1 MERTAEDIECANMGG
16 YGWKWTLFSH
26 GEILWLQPQSNKNL
40 RFSSR
45 QPSFVNW
52 LYALRHHFCSQ
63 VGKNLRLMEPKKN
76 NNIWTILIAVMLQ
89 FEVWKYSIE
98 SYYKPFRVHLSL
110 WAVTKSQCKWYSNLH
125 KRKKCDCRKKKVA
138 SVWLN
143 TIVSA
148 KLSSALYATLHKKEI
163 LNKYNC
169 LLLNAND
176 NDTDWTMSASWTA
189 ETFL

>member
-1 MERTAEDIECANMGG
+1 MVGNGHSSHMVRFYDCNRNPIRILDFQAGNLVLWIDYMLCAIIFVP
-16 YGWKWTLFSH
+16 KWEKTCA
-26 GEILWLQPQSNKNL
+26 W
-40 RFSSR
+40 
-45 QPSFVNW
+45 
-52 LYALRHHFCSQ
+52 
-63 VGKNLRLMEPKKN
+63 MEPKKN
-76 NNIWTILIAVMLQ
+76 NNIWTIMIAVMLQ

-148 KLSSALYATLHKKEI
+148 KLSSALYATSHKKEI